1 MSNMQFIVTIRK
13 DVPDKETADELYELV
28 KQRLADKPG
37 LKYSAT
43 FTNHYPE
50 AESDGS

>member
-1 MSNMQFIVTIRK
+1 MSNMQFVVIIRK
-13 DVPDKETADELYELV
+13 DVPDKETADEIYELV

-37 LKYSAT
+37 LKFAAH

-50 AESDGS
+50 AESNGS